1 MHMNDISIPEY
12 ARILG
17 DVIKK
22 ARENAVLTQ
31 AELADKAGI
40 DSRTILNIENY
51 HGNPKMQVLSPLIR
65 ALGIDANEVFYN
77 RECQGSTKLHKLEL
91 LLANCSEE
99 EIEAL
104 IPVCESVVAAIRSKE
119 PVTM

>member
-31 AELADKAGI
+31 AELSHI
-40 DSRTILNIENY
+40 CIL
-51 HGNPKMQVLSPLIR
+51 
-65 ALGIDANEVFYN
+65 
-77 RECQGSTKLHKLEL
+77 
-91 LLANCSEE
+91 
-99 EIEAL
+99 
-104 IPVCESVVAAIRSKE
+104 
-119 PVTM
+119 

>member
-31 AELADKAGI
+31 AECFLFC
-40 DSRTILNIENY
+40 LY
-51 HGNPKMQVLSPLIR
+51 FFVH
-65 ALGIDANEVFYN
+65 
-77 RECQGSTKLHKLEL
+77 H
-91 LLANCSEE
+91 
-99 EIEAL
+99 
-104 IPVCESVVAAIRSKE
+104 
-119 PVTM
+119 